1 MPVRDQNGLVI
12 LDHDEHMRP
21 DTTMEGLAKLKTAFD
36 GIGAMG
42 GFDDVALQKYHW
54 VEKINHVHTGG
65 NSSGIVDGAALVL
78 VGVRKGRRV
87 TGFDAAGAH
96 RGDRHQ
102 RRGPG
107 DHAHRSHPGHP

>member
-1 MPVRDQNGLVI
+1 
-12 LDHDEHMRP
+12 
-21 DTTMEGLAKLKTAFD
+21 
-36 GIGAMG
+36 MG

-78 VGVRKGRRV
+78 VGNEKAGDVAGP
-87 TGFDAAGAH
+87 DPSGAH

-107 DHAHRSHPGHP
+107 RSC